1 MLTTQL
7 LTQDRVLFNH
17 TGGSKKRLLE
27 FCSRF
32 LVQSFP
38 DTKLEM
44 SDIFRALYE
53 REQLGTTAIGNGI
66 AIPHCKI
73 SGCQQP
79 VGVFFKLKDK
89 INYEAPDKE
98 PVNIL
103 FFIFLPLDYR
113 EAEQKLLTKT
123 RDALEQRFF
132 VKELELSQSAA
143 DAFAKV
149 QKFLLEEEEAEK
161 LRLDKQLKKEK
172 QQEEENQAEEH

>member
-7 LTQDRVLFNH
+7 LTPNRVLFNH

-38 DTKLEM
+38 DNELETF
-44 SDIFRALYE
+44 DIFRALYE

-73 SGCQQP
+73 KNCEKP
-79 VGVFFKLKDK
+79 IGVFFKLKDK

-98 PVNIL
+98 AVNIL
-103 FFIFLPLDYR
+103 FFIFLPLTYKETR
-113 EAEQKLLTKT
+113 FKLLTKT
-123 RDALEQRFF
+123 CDALEQ
-132 VKELELSQSAA
+132 SS
-143 DAFAKV
+143 FAKSINSANSAEELFAKI
-149 QKFLLEEEEAEK
+149 QKFLLKEEEAEK
-161 LRLDKQLKKEK
+161 IRDEKIIKKEQTQVK
-172 QQEEENQAEEH
+172 KLT